1 MMSNDNS
8 AGYPL
13 VLHAEADPSRLGGTA
28 ICGFSTV
35 GSVGVITTS
44 HLISALGLDAMGTV
58 LHPQFPAIALIHDSV
73 PKHPVRVY
81 QGEGLGVFTS
91 EIQFPNE
98 KDIYFGETVLEWFTK
113 GGFDRLIVV
122 DGVISNELGIKEEGE
137 LWGVSST
144 QEGRAQL
151 DKAGIRRIQQG
162 IVSGIAGY
170 LIAEGERRGLE
181 VSALLAECNPMY
193 PDARAA
199 LIAVEGVSELIDRE
213 IPIQDLLNDARNI
226 EERVR
231 EAFNRAQKTALPA
244 PIDDDD
250 DDEVQMVF

>member
-1 MMSNDNS
+1 MSNDNS

-144 QEGRAQL
+144 QEGRDQL

>member
-1 MMSNDNS
+1 
-8 AGYPL
+8 
-13 VLHAEADPSRLGGTA
+13 
-28 ICGFSTV
+28 
-35 GSVGVITTS
+35 
-44 HLISALGLDAMGTV
+44 MGTV

-81 QGEGLGVFTS
+81 QGDGLGVFTS

-144 QEGRAQL
+144 QEGRNLL

-170 LIAEGERRGLE
+170 LIAEGERRGLD

-231 EAFNRAQKTALPA
+231 EAFNRAGKTALPA
-244 PIDDDD
+244 PNDDD

>member
-144 QEGRAQL
+144 QEGRDQL
-151 DKAGIRRIQQG
+151 EKAGIRRIQQG

>member
-1 MMSNDNS
+1 MSNGNS
-8 AGYPL
+8 TGYPL

-35 GSVGVITTS
+35 GSVGVIATS
-44 HLISALGLDAMGTV
+44 HLISALELDVMGTV

-81 QGEGLGVFTS
+81 QGDGLGIFTS

-98 KDIYFGETVLEWFTK
+98 KDIYFGETVIEWFTK
-113 GGFDRLIVV
+113 GGFDRLIVI
-122 DGVISNELGIKEEGE
+122 DGVISKELGLKEEGE

-144 QEGRAQL
+144 KEGREQL

-213 IPIQDLLNDARNI
+213 IPIQELLNDARNI

-244 PIDDDD
+244 PSDDD
-250 DDEVQMVF
+250 DDEVQMIF

>member
-1 MMSNDNS
+1 MSDDNS

-28 ICGFSTV
+28 ICGFSSV
-35 GSVGVITTS
+35 GSVGVIATS
-44 HLISALGLDAMGTV
+44 HLISALELDVMGTV

-81 QGEGLGVFTS
+81 QGDGIGIFTS

-98 KDIYFGETVLEWFTK
+98 KDVHFGETVLEWFTK
-113 GGFDRLIVV
+113 GGFDRLIVI
-122 DGVISNELGIKEEGE
+122 DGVISKELGIKEEGE

-144 QEGRAQL
+144 KEGREQL

-199 LIAVEGVSELIDRE
+199 LIAVEGVSELIDKE
-213 IPIQDLLNDARNI
+213 IPIQELLNDARNI

-231 EAFNRAQKTALPA
+231 EAFTRAQKTALPA
-244 PIDDDD
+244 PSDDD
-250 DDEVQMVF
+250 DDEVQMIF

>member
-1 MMSNDNS
+1 MSNDNS

-144 QEGRAQL
+144 QEGRDQL
-151 DKAGIRRIQQG
+151 EKAGIRRIQQG

>member
-1 MMSNDNS
+1 MSNDNS

-144 QEGRAQL
+144 QEGRDQL

-244 PIDDDD
+244 PIDNDD